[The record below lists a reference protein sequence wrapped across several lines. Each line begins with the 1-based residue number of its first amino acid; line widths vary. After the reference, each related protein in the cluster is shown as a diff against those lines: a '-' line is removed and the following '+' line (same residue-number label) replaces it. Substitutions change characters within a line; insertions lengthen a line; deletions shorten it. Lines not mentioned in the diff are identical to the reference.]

1 MLCTRTINGVEL
13 SFEDR
18 GMVTSDPT
26 IVCLPG
32 LGQDYRGYQY
42 ILPFLVGKY
51 RVIRILWRDRG
62 ASSESTGKWNVDDQ
76 ANDTIALLDSLQ
88 VQTFIPISHFQG
100 GWCAME
106 MATRLGKQRVPAVL
120 LTDFILTR
128 PPAEFIKDLQTIQNK
143 ETWHQGQ
150 APLIRKWLNGTTNKN
165 VLDHCKN
172 DIDTDGFENWA
183 YFCWLVQKNYERW
196 GSPMERLGA
205 IEDPPLVRHVF
216 SLPREEEYIAQH
228 QEFARKHPDWFSFSR
243 LRGTSYFSIV
253 EVPEAVSLQLSQLVT
268 QVKNKE

>member
-1 MLCTRTINGVEL
+1 MLYTRTINGAEL

-32 LGQDYRGYQY
+32 LGQDHRGYQY
-42 ILPFLVGKY
+42 ILPFLVSKY
-51 RVIRILWRDRG
+51 RVIRILWRSHG
-62 ASSESTGKWNVDDQ
+62 ANSESTGKWSVEDQ

-88 VQTFIPISHFQG
+88 VQKFIPISHFQG

-106 MATRLGKQRVPAVL
+106 MAARLGKQRVPAML

-128 PPAEFIKDLQTIQNK
+128 PPAEFIKSLQVIQNK

-150 APLIRKWLNGTTNKN
+150 VTLIKKWLNNTSNKN
-165 VLDHCKN
+165 VLDHCEN
-172 DIDTDGFENWA
+172 DLDTDGFENWA
-183 YFCWLVQKNYERW
+183 YFCWLVEKNYERW

-216 SLPREEEYIAQH
+216 SHPREGSYLAEHEE
-228 QEFARKHPDWFSFSR
+228 FSRKHPDWFSFARINGESH
-243 LRGTSYFSIV
+243 FSVV
-253 EVPEAVSLQLSQLVT
+253 ERPEAVSLQLSDLVRR
-268 QVKNKE
+268 VKSK

>member
-1 MLCTRTINGVEL
+1 MLYTRTINGVEL

-32 LGQDYRGYQY
+32 LGQDHRGYQY
-42 ILPFLVGKY
+42 ILPFLVSKY
-51 RVIRILWRDRG
+51 RVIRILWRRHG
-62 ASSESTGKWNVDDQ
+62 ANSESAGRWSVEDQ

-88 VQTFIPISHFQG
+88 VQKFIPISHFQG

-106 MATRLGKQRVPAVL
+106 MAARLGKQRVPAVL

-128 PPAEFIKDLQTIQNK
+128 PPADFIKNLQMIQNK
-143 ETWHQGQ
+143 ETWQQGQ
-150 APLIRKWLNGTTNKN
+150 APLIKKWLNNTSNKN
-165 VLDHCKN
+165 VLDYCEN
-172 DIDTDGFENWA
+172 DLDTDGFENWA
-183 YFCWLVQKNYERW
+183 YFCWLVEKNYERW

-216 SLPREEEYIAQH
+216 SHPREGPYLAEHE
-228 QEFARKHPDWFSFSR
+228 EFARKHADWFSFARFDGESH
-243 LRGTSYFSIV
+243 FSIV
-253 EVPEAVSLQLSQLVT
+253 ELPEAVSLQLSHLVG
-268 QVKNKE
+268 QIKSK